1 MAEPIYV
8 SESDYFDFS
17 GIQLSIELANTNTD
31 NPSDIV
37 DIFLSRIEQWC
48 LSYLELKYNV
58 TPSSDKWDL
67 ARFKKGLLYQIDY
80 IRINGELSVRQVND
94 MKLLAPNCFTEW
106 KLGGMCNTALP
117 MQKEQF
123 EWV

>member
-8 SESDYFDFS
+8 SESEYFDFS
-17 GIQLSIELANTNTD
+17 GIQLSIELSGTNTD
-31 NPSDIV
+31 NPSDVV

-48 LSYLELKYNV
+48 LSYLELKYDVN
-58 TPSSDKWDL
+58 PYSEKWNL

-117 MQKEQF
+117 MQKERF
-123 EWV
+123 TWV

>member
-8 SESDYFDFS
+8 TKQDYFDFS
-17 GIQLSIELANTNTD
+17 GIDLQVELSGTNTD

-37 DIFLSRIEQWC
+37 DIFLSRIEDWC
-48 LSYLELKYNV
+48 LSYLSFQYNV
-58 TPSSDKWDL
+58 QPTSDEWDL
-67 ARFKKGLLYQIDY
+67 AQFKKGVLHQIDY
-80 IRINGELSVRQVND
+80 IRINGEISVRVVNNI
-94 MKLLAPNCFTEW
+94 KLVAPNAFREW

-117 MQKEQF
+117 MQKENY